1 MMQHFSGN
9 KEAMR
14 DAGFAYAIDQIVDLL
29 VHGVDGIHIYTMD
42 NPTVVKRIAAATQT
56 IRNA

>member
-1 MMQHFSGN
+1 
-9 KEAMR
+9 MR
-14 DAGFAYAIDQIVDLL
+14 DAGIAYAIDQIIDLL

-42 NPTVVKRIAAATQT
+42 NPTVVKLIAAATQT